1 VSRPATG
8 RPTAYDV
15 GQVQRRALR
24 TLVVSQAL
32 GGLGM
37 TIGIALATVLAED
50 VSGSDSLAGLA
61 STTQVVGAAVASYLL
76 ARLSGRRGRR
86 AGLVAGYAAGVL
98 GAGLCVAGGVVA
110 SYPLLLA
117 GCGLLGGIT
126 AAGLQSRYAAVDLA
140 RPERR
145 GRALS
150 LVVWSTTVGA
160 VLGPNLVGV
169 AGDLAVVVGLPR
181 LTGGFGVSVV
191 IVALAAG
198 VLQAF
203 LRPDPLL
210 VARAVAGHADKAL
223 HHTSWSDVW
232 ATMRARPPLAAAVVA
247 LSAAH
252 AVMVAV
258 MVMTP
263 LHMHHGGASL
273 EIIGLVI
280 SVHVLGMFFFSPVV
294 GVAADRFG
302 PPLVLAV
309 GGMVLVLALVL
320 AGGSPMGAS
329 TRIGAGLFLLGLGW
343 SCCTVSASTLVAAHA
358 PLDLRTDVQGAA
370 DLMMNLVA
378 AGGAAVA
385 GLVVDELGYGALN
398 ALAGLLVAGIAV
410 AAVVSRRPA
419 VG

>member
-1 VSRPATG
+1 MSRPLAG
-8 RPTAYDV
+8 HPAAYDIER
-15 GQVQRRALR
+15 VQSRTVR

-61 STTQVVGAAVASYLL
+61 STIQVVGAAAASYLL

-86 AGLVAGYAAGVL
+86 AGLVAGYGAGVL
-98 GAGLCVAGGVVA
+98 GAGLCVAGGVVS
-110 SYPLLLA
+110 SYLVLLA
-117 GCGLLGGIT
+117 GAALLGGIT

-150 LVVWSTTVGA
+150 VVVWSTTVGA

-169 AGDLAVVVGLPR
+169 AGDLAVAVGLPR

-191 IVALAAG
+191 IVALAAT
-198 VLQAF
+198 VLLLF

-210 VARAVAGHADKAL
+210 VARAVAGHAEKTV
-223 HHTSWSDVW
+223 HHTSWSDAW
-232 ATMRARPPLAAAVVA
+232 GTMRARPPLAAAVLA

-252 AVMVAV
+252 AVMVSV

-263 LHMHHGGASL
+263 LHMHHGGATL
-273 EIIGLVI
+273 EVIGLVI

-294 GVAADRFG
+294 GSAADRFG

-309 GGMVLVLALVL
+309 GGAVLVVALVL

-329 TRIGAGLFLLGLGW
+329 TRIGVGLFLLGLGW
-343 SCCTVSASTLVAAHA
+343 SCCTVAASTLVAAHA
-358 PLDLRTDVQGAA
+358 PLDRRTDVQGLA

-385 GLVVDELGYGALN
+385 GIVVGGLGYGALN

-410 AAVVSRRPA
+410 AAVASRRPA
-419 VG
+419 VD